1 MGDHMSQSLGEALPE
16 AIAKVSE
23 WIGQQ
28 EAEAKEMDELL
39 PGTGDGQRM
48 VARLVRVKRDAA
60 LAAQQS
66 GDVIAMIAA
75 YQQLKPCLDLAT
87 AE

>member
-1 MGDHMSQSLGEALPE
+1 MSQSLGEALPE

-28 EAEAKEMDELL
+28 EAQARELDEIS
-39 PGTGDGQRM
+39 PGAGKGSLM
-48 VARLVRVKRDAA
+48 MANIVRVKRDAA
-60 LAAQQS
+60 VAAQQS
-66 GDVIAMIAA
+66 GDVIAMMAA

>member
-1 MGDHMSQSLGEALPE
+1 MSQSLGEALPD

-28 EAEAKEMDELL
+28 EAQAKEMDEMS
-39 PGTGDGQRM
+39 PGLGDGQRM
-48 VARLVRVKRDAA
+48 MARVVRVKRDMAV
-60 LAAQQS
+60 AAQQS
-66 GDVIAMIAA
+66 GDVIAMMAA